1 MTLALDQRYQT
12 TQKISISFKRR
23 EKKNDPTK
31 EKRGGERERE
41 RGRERLRNGSTRGR
55 GLVHSSKMQATAE
68 LYSHDAWHVLCMN
81 QNFILYKLNLSPTS
95 TSSKETRKTKE
106 ESLKLLFPL
115 HWKCQA
121 WVAWPSET
129 QFPTL
134 KLIAPMEESS
144 FMTSSVIAGPSSS
157 LTRVGTSYQSISVC
171 KSKGP

>member
-1 MTLALDQRYQT
+1 MTLALDQRYRT
-12 TQKISISFKRR
+12 TQKISISFNRR
-23 EKKNDPTK
+23 DKKNDLT
-31 EKRGGERERE
+31 RERERE
-41 RGRERLRNGSTRGR
+41 RERLRNGSTRGR
-55 GLVHSSKMQATAE
+55 GLVHSSNMQATAE

-121 WVAWPSET
+121 WPSET

>member
-1 MTLALDQRYQT
+1 MTQR
-12 TQKISISFKRR
+12 
-23 EKKNDPTK
+23 KKK
-31 EKRGGERERE
+31 EEERERERE

-55 GLVHSSKMQATAE
+55 GLVHSSNMQATAE

-81 QNFILYKLNLSPTS
+81 QTFILYKLNLSPTS

-115 HWKCQA
+115 HWKCQ
-121 WVAWPSET
+121 AWPSET

>member
-12 TQKISISFKRR
+12 TQKISISFNRR
-23 EKKNDPTK
+23 DKKNDLT
-31 EKRGGERERE
+31 RERERE
-41 RGRERLRNGSTRGR
+41 RERERLRNGSTRGR
-55 GLVHSSKMQATAE
+55 GLVHSSNMQATAE

-81 QNFILYKLNLSPTS
+81 QTFILYKLNLSPTS

-106 ESLKLLFPL
+106 ESLTLLFPL
-115 HWKCQA
+115 HWKCQ
-121 WVAWPSET
+121 AWPSET